1 MTYRIEYTTAAARQL
16 RKLDRPI
23 QRQLVD
29 AIDALADEPR
39 PNGCL
44 RLTGREGWRIRVG
57 RYRVLYDISDGR
69 LTVTVIRLGHRRD
82 VYGA

>member
-16 RKLDRPI
+16 RQLDRPV

-44 RLTGREGWRIRVG
+44 RLTGREGWRMRVG

-82 VYGA
+82 VYEA

>member
-1 MTYRIEYTTAAARQL
+1 MS
-16 RKLDRPI
+16 
-23 QRQLVD
+23 
-29 AIDALADEPR
+29 EPR

-44 RLTGREGWRIRVG
+44 RLTGREGWRMRVG

-82 VYGA
+82 VYEA